1 MYNIIY
7 IPHFSKVTDS
17 RINPMNV
24 LSLKG
29 RRKKKKKRG

>member
-1 MYNIIY
+1 MYIY

-29 RRKKKKKRG
+29 KKEKKG